1 MLTTLGLIQQILQ
14 IILNVKDWLIGN
26 FIFLEHLL
34 SENLF
39 STYIW
44 KDFISISKNLN
55 LNRESLISFDWCI
68 LLAFYRYNMFLTCD
82 VDIIFRSNYFHFLFS
97 LGGIRNFHHHTSVL
111 LRNYSKR
118 QMAKVTGRFKFSD
131 LKLIYLSDCRTRH
144 SAQGWLLGMEP
155 P

>member
-68 LLAFYRYNMFLTCD
+68 LLAFYRYNMFSSD
-82 VDIIFRSNYFHFLFS
+82 EDIIFRSNYFHFLFS

-131 LKLIYLSDCRTRH
+131 LKLIYLSKSSPGPDRH
-144 SAQGWLLGMEP
+144 SAQGWLK
-155 P
+155 